1 MWCIEKIYVFLVTY
15 CKIFHPKSPFYE
27 KVKMTTKG
35 LQSLS
40 LITVGP
46 FDCNHTQVG
55 TFITKNAYHI
65 PKKKDAIQ
73 KIQKEWTHH
82 KNQHW
87 H

>member
-1 MWCIEKIYVFLVTY
+1 
-15 CKIFHPKSPFYE
+15 
-27 KVKMTTKG
+27 MTTKG

-73 KIQKEWTHH
+73 KIQKE
-82 KNQHW
+82 
-87 H
+87 